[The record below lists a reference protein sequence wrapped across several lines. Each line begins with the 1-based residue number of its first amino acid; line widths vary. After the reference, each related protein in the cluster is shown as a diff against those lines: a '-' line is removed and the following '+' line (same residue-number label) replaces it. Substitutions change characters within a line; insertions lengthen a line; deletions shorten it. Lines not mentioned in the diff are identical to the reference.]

1 MKRILFVC
9 TGNTCRSPMA
19 EGILKKIAK
28 DDEYII
34 ESAGIMALD
43 GESACNDAIL
53 SCKEIDID
61 ISNHKSKSISK
72 VKNLEEVDLFIVMSE
87 SHADILKKLSVPE
100 NKIVVL
106 GGGIPDPY
114 LKGIAEYRRTRDKIK
129 AELINLYGKMRDGLV
144 DN

>member
-1 MKRILFVC
+1 
-9 TGNTCRSPMA
+9 
-19 EGILKKIAK
+19 
-28 DDEYII
+28 
-34 ESAGIMALD
+34 MALD

-72 VKNLEEVDLFIVMSE
+72 VKNLEKVDLFIVMSE
-87 SHADILKKLSVPE
+87 SHADILKKLNVPE

-129 AELINLYGKMRDGLV
+129 AELVNLYGKMRDGLI